1 MRVEWKPNGH
11 NSYKICLLFECNRT
25 NSAWP
30 MFYDLW
36 AAYAWDFFHV
46 CGCVEGW
53 MVENA
58 EFYDIF
64 VHYQYADCA
73 TAQYEPNMHTKRH
86 MLHRTLNT
94 AEPSDAYV
102 SLYGQSQE
110 ALNARST
117 SIYSQFKPDMLH
129 ALGCFIFQR
138 HFWQNMMIYG
148 TSENCALLSMF

>member
-1 MRVEWKPNGH
+1 MLNG
-11 NSYKICLLFECNRT
+11 SQMATILIKSVYCLNVIEQIPHDPCSTIYGL
-25 NSAWP
+25 P
-30 MFYDLW
+30 MLGI
-36 AAYAWDFFHV
+36 FFVHV

-129 ALGCFIFQR
+129 ALGCFIFKR

>member
-1 MRVEWKPNGH
+1 
-11 NSYKICLLFECNRT
+11 
-25 NSAWP
+25 
-30 MFYDLW
+30 
-36 AAYAWDFFHV
+36 
-46 CGCVEGW
+46 

-117 SIYSQFKPDMLH
+117 NIHILAVQARH
-129 ALGCFIFQR
+129 APCPGVFYLQ
-138 HFWQNMMIYG
+138 
-148 TSENCALLSMF
+148 TSFLAKHDDLRYF